1 MFWLFKTRS
10 FHRFQVLLG
19 KNNKKSQE
27 APPAEK
33 NKNGG
38 EVREFKLI
46 KNQHDSKFSMNLVTS
61 LVTASR
67 SIRKDDNTNISS
79 LEKYFLFINAL

>member
-1 MFWLFKTRS
+1 MTFNFLGPGLTVNVEAKVKEQIILDS
-10 FHRFQVLLG
+10 SG

-38 EVREFKLI
+38 EGGIL
-46 KNQHDSKFSMNLVTS
+46 N
-61 LVTASR
+61 
-67 SIRKDDNTNISS
+67 SIR
-79 LEKYFLFINAL
+79 IN

>member
-1 MFWLFKTRS
+1 
-10 FHRFQVLLG
+10 LLG

-38 EVREFKLI
+38 EGGNLNLFKI
-46 KNQHDSKFSMNLVTS
+46 NMIES
-61 LVTASR
+61 LV
-67 SIRKDDNTNISS
+67 
-79 LEKYFLFINAL
+79 